1 MFKNIDLFEARKDGY
16 HVYRIP
22 GIIVTKNNVVVAT
35 TEARTKGGGDWDP
48 NDVLMRRSFDAGNT
62 FQERQL
68 IVDHKNYGEGPISN
82 FVLIPDRTSG
92 RVIAL
97 YCYKYSRVFTMFSDD
112 DCNTFSE
119 PVEITDTFNQFHQDY
134 DWRVCATGPG
144 HGIQLENGRMIVPV
158 WLSDGSG
165 SEMGKGNLGHRP
177 SIITSIYSDDCGMTW
192 KRGDIICRNKDIV
205 NQQVLIN
212 PNETIAVQLSDS
224 SVMFNIRSESEIQRR
239 LIAISH
245 DGATNWKI
253 KGFDNSLLEPICM
266 ASILKSNQKK
276 IDAPQEIIFINPD
289 TLEDTMRGDRK
300 KNDGSKGMSRD
311 RKNLTA
317 KCSQDDGE
325 TWPISKIIEPG
336 FSGYSD
342 LAQLE
347 SGEFLCLY
355 ECGIVDRICDDKYI
369 RLTIFDKQWLKE

>member
-62 FQERQL
+62 FQERKL

-112 DCNTFSE
+112 DCSTFSE
-119 PVEITDTFNQFHQDY
+119 PIEITDTFNQFHQDY

-253 KGFDNSLLEPICM
+253 KGFDNSLLEPICIM
-266 ASILKSNQKK
+266 
-276 IDAPQEIIFINPD
+276 
-289 TLEDTMRGDRK
+289 TMR
-300 KNDGSKGMSRD
+300 
-311 RKNLTA
+311 
-317 KCSQDDGE
+317 
-325 TWPISKIIEPG
+325 
-336 FSGYSD
+336 
-342 LAQLE
+342 
-347 SGEFLCLY
+347 
-355 ECGIVDRICDDKYI
+355 
-369 RLTIFDKQWLKE
+369 